1 MFFVIRSS
9 GNGCTFLIAI
19 PSKIR
24 YLAATFSGGTESGL
38 GAHFFFGKCFMQVDL
53 RKIESLVGPVAAS
66 LGYELVQA
74 QLAGDQGGSILR
86 ILIDR
91 AGGVQVADCEQ
102 LSREIST
109 LLDVEGA
116 VPGRYRLEVSSPG
129 LNRPLV
135 KEADFVRYVG
145 SRAQVKTSVPIEG
158 RRNYA
163 GELRAVESGSV
174 VMKIDGIEY
183 RVPIGLIEKANLV
196 F

>member
-1 MFFVIRSS
+1 
-9 GNGCTFLIAI
+9 
-19 PSKIR
+19 
-24 YLAATFSGGTESGL
+24 
-38 GAHFFFGKCFMQVDL
+38 MQVDL
-53 RKIESLVGPVAAS
+53 RKIEALVGPVAAS

-163 GELRAVESGSV
+163 GELQGVESGIV
-174 VMKIDGIEY
+174 VMKIDGTEY